1 VEVAA
6 QSVTVNMVSPGL
18 MDDSSLNDEAR
29 ERQIH
34 AVPMQRLGVATDLVG
49 AVLFLVSE
57 EAEYITG
64 ANITVSGG
72 WGL

>member
-1 VEVAA
+1 
-6 QSVTVNMVSPGL
+6 
-18 MDDSSLNDEAR
+18 
-29 ERQIH
+29 
-34 AVPMQRLGVATDLVG
+34 VPMQRLGVATDLVG